1 LIEMNTTHIELPL
14 VQNNVQIIVQLAI
27 LSKKSILCYNAL
39 LRCEQRNTDAAAY
52 HLKHQT
58 QRIVKMPR
66 VANHS

>member
-1 LIEMNTTHIELPL
+1 MNLLFPSLIVIDIPHD
-14 VQNNVQIIVQLAI
+14 VNVAP
-27 LSKKSILCYNAL
+27 NAL
-39 LRCEQRNTDAAAY
+39 LRCEQRNTEAPAY

>member
-1 LIEMNTTHIELPL
+1 MQPLIYERLWTLLWMKTPINNWQTGCITAGLLP
-14 VQNNVQIIVQLAI
+14 
-27 LSKKSILCYNAL
+27 NAL

-58 QRIVKMPR
+58 LRIVKMPR

>member
-1 LIEMNTTHIELPL
+1 MTAFFRLQT
-14 VQNNVQIIVQLAI
+14 
-27 LSKKSILCYNAL
+27 NAL

-58 QRIVKMPR
+58 QRMVKMPR